1 MISNTIQNNIEV
13 NFPYL
18 HHGFTLNKPI
28 KQILLMNFF
37 PYMLAPNNLEEINQ
51 YKLPISFKTMKMILD
66 ENRPSIQKK
75 YICDSIDIRTVGSE
89 DIRLWLLCF
98 IRT

>member
-1 MISNTIQNNIEV
+1 MISNTIQNNIEI

-37 PYMLAPNNLEEINQ
+37 P
-51 YKLPISFKTMKMILD
+51 
-66 ENRPSIQKK
+66 
-75 YICDSIDIRTVGSE
+75 IC
-89 DIRLWLLCF
+89 
-98 IRT
+98 